1 MGGGGDGGAG
11 EARRNEA
18 ARQAGIDRT
27 ITDINALY
35 DSEGRKKQ
43 VTDYGAELLNYFTG
57 DLNKQKTIADRD
69 SKFALA
75 RSGQTGGSLAIDQG
89 RQLGTEY
96 QEGILEAGRRAQ
108 SGMADLQSQ
117 DEQSR
122 LNLTSLAQNGLS
134 QTNAATQAAAAMRA
148 SLASASATNKAQ
160 GLGQLFDSVS
170 KAKTASETAAE
181 KRRAD
186 RVYAQPYTP
195 FFGFGGGP

>member
-1 MGGGGDGGAG
+1 MGGGGDGGQGA
-11 EARRNEA
+11 AQRNEA

-27 ITDINALY
+27 ITDINRLY
-35 DSEGRKKQ
+35 DSEGRRKQ
-43 VTDYGAELLNYFTG
+43 VTDYGADLLSYFTG

-89 RQLGTEY
+89 RQLGTDY
-96 QEGILEAGRRAQ
+96 QEGLLEAGRRAQ
-108 SGMADLQSQ
+108 SGMADLTAA

-134 QTNAATQAAAAMRA
+134 ATNAATQAAAAMRSA
-148 SLASASATNKAQ
+148 LDNASATNKAM
-160 GLGQLFDSVS
+160 GLGNLFDSVT

-195 FFGFGGGP
+195 FYGFGGG